1 MESKELKKMSRKDML
16 VILLEQTKRIR
27 ELEDELEKANEKLE
41 SKKVV
46 FKKFILSVLLFK
58 LFSAES
64 NNRLTAI

>member
-46 FKKFILSVLLFK
+46 FKKMGVRHIWG
-58 LFSAES
+58 
-64 NNRLTAI
+64 LTC